1 MKRTQWMCRR
11 AASCCAYLILIAA
24 VFAEEN
30 PREIMSRSIEAVKIK
45 GAESRATLT
54 LMDAKGNSRIRTFEC
69 MTKTDEKASVKKLLM
84 RFVDPA
90 DVKGTALLTFDY
102 DDKEDAMWIYMPA
115 LRKTRRI
122 VSSEKT
128 KSFMG
133 SEFSNADMTAP
144 NLDDCTYRL
153 AGSEWTDGMD
163 CWMIELV
170 PVDEARKKEIGFS
183 RKVCLIGKSDF
194 VSRKTYYYDFEDRLV
209 KVLTVRRI
217 QAVGAGKYQPVD
229 MEMENMQNKRKSAIT
244 LENVISNPTLSDD
257 FFTTYSLEK
266 Q

>member
-1 MKRTQWMCRR
+1 MKRTQWMLRH
-11 AASCCAYLILIAA
+11 AASVCLALVLTAA
-24 VFAEEN
+24 LFAGEN
-30 PREIMSRSIEAVKIK
+30 PREIMSRSIDAVKIK

-54 LMDAKGNSRIRTFEC
+54 IMDARGNSRVRIFEC
-69 MTKTDEKASVKKLLM
+69 MTKTDEKASVKKLVM
-84 RFVDPA
+84 RFIDPA

-122 VSSEKT
+122 VSGEKT

-153 AGSEWTDGMD
+153 AGSEMVEGMD
-163 CWMIELV
+163 CWKIELV

-183 RKVCLIGKSDF
+183 RKVCLIGKSDC
-194 VSRKTYYYDFEDRLV
+194 VSRKTYFYDFEDRLA

-229 MEMENMQNKRKSAIT
+229 MEMENMQNKRKSAIM
-244 LENVISNPTLSDD
+244 LEKVVSNPSLSDD